1 MEKLCEDLLDTY
13 NTNVLNNA
21 PIELKKAFYNE
32 TKRILKNPECTRGRK
47 VLNTLIE
54 NHFEKQKPQPKF
66 IGGPQTLTM
75 HMSKIHQKIIYIF
88 GEYHSKDMECDQRF
102 KKAKNEE
109 WGSNKMSVEDFFYNL
124 ILTTDVFIDFF
135 FEFPSYSKDLNKY
148 TAMQIGG
155 NSELRMQKLLDYFKK
170 CVQYSTRSDEDCKL
184 ARVHYFDIRREDN
197 KEGNFKDTGL
207 LELFRYK
214 VYFIMKRKRKNEW
227 AQQFRNLLS
236 QNQVFIMIMKGLSEK
251 DNNIFLDFWI
261 TFFINT
267 NRFVVKELKKVNPD
281 MQDLILNFIRKE
293 ILEKTKHLRKMWQH
307 NVPIILNYP
316 HKDKAFVLAMKTI
329 VSDKIIVPLSLVA
342 DTYALAR
349 VFKNFDMKDIE
360 KAYTGA
366 TDQPSKAHNIIIY
379 TGDLHAQTY
388 RKFLDSINFT
398 QIARSGISSFEN
410 ITCLNMK
417 TIPQPLFSV
426 WPK

>member
-1 MEKLCEDLLDTY
+1 MEKLCENLVYTY
-13 NTNVLNNA
+13 NTNFLDNE

-32 TKRILKNPECTRGRK
+32 TKRVLKNPECIRGRK

-75 HMSKIHQKIIYIF
+75 HISKIHQKIIYIF
-88 GEYHSKDMECDQRF
+88 GEYHSKDMECDERF

-135 FEFPSYSKDLNKY
+135 FEFPAYSKDLNKY
-148 TAMQIGG
+148 TTMQIGG
-155 NSELRMQKLLDYFKK
+155 NPELRMQKLLDYFKK
-170 CVQYSTRSDEDCKL
+170 CVQYSTRSYEECKL

-197 KEGNFKDTGL
+197 KEGSLKNTVL
-207 LELFRYK
+207 LELFKYK
-214 VYFIMKRKRKNEW
+214 VSFIMKRKRKNEW
-227 AQQFRNLLS
+227 AQEFRNLLS
-236 QNQVFIMIMKGLSEK
+236 QNRVFIMIMKGLSEK
-251 DNNIFLDFWI
+251 DNNIFLDFCM
-261 TFFINT
+261 TFFIHSNK
-267 NRFVVKELKKVNPD
+267 FIVKELKKVNPD

-293 ILEKTKHLRKMWQH
+293 FLEKTKQLRKMWQH
-307 NVPIILNYP
+307 NIPIIFNYS
-316 HKDKAFVLAMKTI
+316 HKDKAFVLAIKTI
-329 VSDKIIVPLSLVA
+329 VSDKIIVPMSLVA

-349 VFKNFDMKDIE
+349 ILKNFDMKDME

>member
-1 MEKLCEDLLDTY
+1 MEKLCKDLVSTY

-32 TKRILKNPECTRGRK
+32 TKRVLKNPECIIGRK
-47 VLNTLIE
+47 VLNTLIQ

-75 HMSKIHQKIIYIF
+75 HLSKIHQKIIYIF
-88 GEYHSKDMECDQRF
+88 GEYHSKDMECDERF

-109 WGSNKMSVEDFFYNL
+109 WGSNKMSIEDFFYNL

-135 FEFPSYSKDLNKY
+135 FEFPAYSKNINKY

-155 NSELRMQKLLDYFKK
+155 NPELRMQKLLDYFKK
-170 CVQYSTRSDEDCKL
+170 CAQYSTRYDEECKL
-184 ARVHYFDIRREDN
+184 ARFHYFDIRREDN

-207 LELFRYK
+207 FELFKYK
-214 VYFIMKRKRKNEW
+214 VSFIMKRKRKNEW
-227 AQQFRNLLS
+227 AQEFRNLISKNPLY
-236 QNQVFIMIMKGLSEK
+236 IMIMKGLSEK
-251 DNNIFLDFWI
+251 DNNIFLDFCM

-267 NRFVVKELKKVNPD
+267 NRFVVKELKKVDAD
-281 MQDLILNFIRKE
+281 MQDLILKFIRNE
-293 ILEKTKHLRKMWQH
+293 FLEKTKQLRKMWQH

-316 HKDKAFVLAMKTI
+316 HKDKAFVLAIKNVVT
-329 VSDKIIVPLSLVA
+329 DKIICPMCLVA
-342 DTYALAR
+342 DTYALSR
-349 VFKNFDMKDIE
+349 IFKNFDMNDME

-388 RKFLDSINFT
+388 RKFLNSINFN
-398 QIARSGISSFEN
+398 QISRTGISSFEN

-417 TIPQPLFSV
+417 TIQQPLFSV
-426 WPK
+426 CSE